1 MKLLGWELLH
11 DSQVRLGGELRVRLY
26 WQAEERITQSLHSFV
41 HLTTPSPKRSWAVAQ
56 NDNPG
61 WIPTNDWSPTLYVV
75 DDLALNVPLELPPTT
90 YTLAA
95 GLVDEN
101 GQRLDVPNDRD
112 GMVTLREIALAPLR
126 TGKRQALHPSVV
138 APATF
143 GTDLRL
149 QGYDFLPAADG
160 GRELNLYWAVLP
172 SSSHTERSDLVTFVH
187 VLDAENNLVAQFDG
201 PPLEGLRPTSQWPPG
216 ALVVDRRTL
225 RLPADLPSG
234 SYTLM
239 VGLYDPT
246 SMARTAVVPEGDAG
260 SIFSPDNALVIPFT
274 LP

>member
-1 MKLLGWELLH
+1 MLLLIGARVAIEASGVGWFQRTSPPDAVSSAEVPLQVSLGGDDQPSVKLLGWELLP

-26 WQAEERITQSLHSFV
+26 WQAEEHITQSLHSFV

-90 YTLAA
+90 YTLAV

-101 GQRLDVPNDRD
+101 GQRLDVPNDPD
-112 GMVTLREIALAPLR
+112 GMVTLREIVPAPLR
-126 TGKRQALHPSVV
+126 TGNRQALHPSVA

-160 GRELNLYWAVLP
+160 GAGAQSLLGSGAVIR
-172 SSSHTERSDLVTFVH
+172 SH
-187 VLDAENNLVAQFDG
+187 
-201 PPLEGLRPTSQWPPG
+201 G
-216 ALVVDRRTL
+216 AL
-225 RLPADLPSG
+225 
-234 SYTLM
+234 
-239 VGLYDPT
+239 
-246 SMARTAVVPEGDAG
+246 
-260 SIFSPDNALVIPFT
+260 
-274 LP
+274 